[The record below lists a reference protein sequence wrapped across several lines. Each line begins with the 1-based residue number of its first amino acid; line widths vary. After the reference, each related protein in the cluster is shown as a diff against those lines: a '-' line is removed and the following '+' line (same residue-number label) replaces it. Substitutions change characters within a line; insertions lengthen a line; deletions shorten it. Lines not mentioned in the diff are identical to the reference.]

1 MSEASGDAGADA
13 GGAEPVSPEAPRT
26 EPGESASPP
35 APEEPRLFSD
45 APPGLSLPAGL
56 PPSPGILPPEITL
69 PPGFTLGQDPLRAT
83 QPTDGSFAAPH
94 EGGFTSVFE
103 TPSVQAQAT
112 QQEQR
117 EAQAQHQAQAQ
128 AQQAQAA
135 QHAQAQQPPQQP
147 QQPLEPRQQA
157 QQAPQSV
164 QPSPQAPAASPS
176 TTIGGAPSKGS
187 GLSRGAIIGIV
198 GAGVLAVVLFLLV
211 FVAPS
216 LAGDGSDAEPS
227 PDAAQTATA
236 EDAVELFLTALA
248 DGDAD
253 TAVRLAGADASDPL
267 LIDDVLARSRSLA
280 PITVTAVKTITPDE
294 PTRAVV
300 NATFRLGDR
309 SVNRDFTVWRTD
321 DEWILSDAL
330 VALPLSAFD
339 ELDPSVNGVPPGSD
353 QPLVFPGAYEIEL
366 GVDSFDLA
374 VEGEPLDV
382 LSVAVS
388 EDAAPLHTAE
398 PALTEARTEE
408 FRRLVRASLEECLA
422 MPALSTPC
430 GLDVS
435 APLDD
440 GAIPIE
446 GSAQRA
452 LAAEGERALDELTP
466 SPDYADPARVT
477 TYDYIYISTRIEADR
492 GGELISGTL
501 YSSGDLLH
509 PYVDFSDEEPRVTWE

>member
-1 MSEASGDAGADA
+1 M
-13 GGAEPVSPEAPRT
+13 
-26 EPGESASPP
+26 
-35 APEEPRLFSD
+35 
-45 APPGLSLPAGL
+45 
-56 PPSPGILPPEITL
+56 
-69 PPGFTLGQDPLRAT
+69 
-83 QPTDGSFAAPH
+83 
-94 EGGFTSVFE
+94 
-103 TPSVQAQAT
+103 
-112 QQEQR
+112 
-117 EAQAQHQAQAQ
+117 
-128 AQQAQAA
+128 
-135 QHAQAQQPPQQP
+135 
-147 QQPLEPRQQA
+147 
-157 QQAPQSV
+157 
-164 QPSPQAPAASPS
+164 
-176 TTIGGAPSKGS
+176 
-187 GLSRGAIIGIV
+187 
-198 GAGVLAVVLFLLV
+198 GAGVLAVVLFVLV

-216 LAGDGSDAEPS
+216 LAGDGSDAEPPTDS
-227 PDAAQTATA
+227 ARTATA
-236 EDAVELFLTALA
+236 EEAVELFLTALA

-253 TAVRLAGADASDPL
+253 TAVRLTGADASDPL
-267 LIDDVLARSRSLA
+267 LTDEVLARSRSLA
-280 PITVTAVKTITPDE
+280 PITVTAVETVTPDE

-300 NATFRLGDR
+300 NATFGLGDR

-339 ELDPSVNGVPPGSD
+339 ELDPSVNGVPSSSD

-382 LSVAVS
+382 LSVATS

-422 MPALSTPC
+422 MPALTTPC

-435 APLDD
+435 TPLDD

-452 LAAEGERALDELTP
+452 LAAEGERALDELAP
-466 SPDYADPARVT
+466 APDYADPARVT

-501 YSSGDLLH
+501 YSSGDLLQ
-509 PYVDFSDEEPRVTWE
+509 PYVDFSEEEPRVTWE